1 MSYGTNL
8 AEAYRQAGVYTGQIS
23 FAGSIARLTRQ
34 AGDVAARSRQTRDD
48 ASADRIARRREHD
61 RDDGCRLLGCEDWW
75 GVMRENDID
84 LEPDQFGGDLSEALA
99 ASLGPANLDRE
110 IATVHPTKFAH
121 PLHKGGD
128 PLTVCQRCARAQVP
142 DGRQLARLLRARRER
157 PRRRRAAECDQQFP
171 PSDGDCHTRLPS
183 EGRKGEDTPPR
194 ACCPGGA
201 APGAGGAARGEPVS
215 RDRRGHARA
224 CFQEL
229 SALPPK
235 ARG

>member
-1 MSYGTNL
+1 MSYSTNL

-99 ASLGPANLDRE
+99 ASLGPANLNRDV
-110 IATVHPTKFAH
+110 ATFHPTEFAQ
-121 PLHKGGD
+121 PLHECGEPLALDQGRGG
-128 PLTVCQRCARAQVP
+128 AQES
-142 DGRQLARLLRARRER
+142 DGRQLARRLRARRER
-157 PRRRRAAECDQQFP
+157 PRDCRATE
-171 PSDGDCHTRLPS
+171 
-183 EGRKGEDTPPR
+183 
-194 ACCPGGA
+194 
-201 APGAGGAARGEPVS
+201 
-215 RDRRGHARA
+215 
-224 CFQEL
+224 
-229 SALPPK
+229 
-235 ARG
+235 